1 MSAPAPEPPPFV
13 VLDDAVI
20 EARRTLPPEALAY
33 VEGGAEDERTLDEN
47 RRAFTRWLLR
57 PRMLTGAP
65 PADPSTTFLGM
76 PVAMPI
82 LVAPF
87 AGDTLLHTDGYR
99 AVLEAAASLGT
110 LAVVPEVT
118 GETLEAL
125 ASAAPDA
132 ARVFQL
138 SLRHP
143 HAVLVDLL
151 SRAADAGYGALCV
164 TVDVP
169 VVGVRRRE
177 LRHPGA
183 RLEIANFP
191 SRATGFIDHTGERE
205 RPWTWARLADV
216 MASTDLP
223 FAVKGVLT
231 AEDARAAVE
240 AGAAAVYVS
249 NHGGRQLDSA
259 PATLDQLAEVA
270 DEVGGD
276 AEVALDGGVRSGGD
290 VVKALALGARAGMIG
305 RAYLWGLAANGQAG
319 VENVL
324 DILRN
329 GIDSALLALGR
340 SSVSELT
347 PTDILVPPG
356 FTRRLGTPPE

>member
-1 MSAPAPEPPPFV
+1 MSALAPEPPPFV
-13 VLDDAVI
+13 VLEDAVI
-20 EARRTLPPEALAY
+20 EARRSLSPDALAY
-33 VEGGAEDERTLDEN
+33 VEGGAEDERTLEEN
-47 RRAFTRWLLR
+47 RLAFTRWLLR

-65 PADPSTTFLGM
+65 AADASTTFLGM

-87 AGDTLLHTDGYR
+87 AGDTLLHADGYR

-118 GETLEAL
+118 GETLEVL

-151 SRAADAGYGALCV
+151 SRAADAGYAALCV

-177 LRHPGA
+177 LRQPGA

-191 SRATGFIDHTGERE
+191 SRATGFIDVTNERE

-216 MASTDLP
+216 MAGTNLP

-259 PATLDQLAEVA
+259 PATLDQLAEVV
-270 DEVGGD
+270 DEVGDD
-276 AEVALDGGVRSGGD
+276 AEIALDGGVRSGGD
-290 VVKALALGARAGMIG
+290 VVKALALGARAVLVG
-305 RAYLWGLAANGQAG
+305 RPACYGLAAGGRAG
-319 VENVL
+319 VHRVL
-324 DILRN
+324 EIVRHELVT
-329 GIDSALLALGR
+329 ATTLLGR
-340 SSVSELT
+340 ARVADLDRT
-347 PTDILVPPG
+347 VLQPA
-356 FTRRLGTPPE
+356 

>member
-13 VLDDAVI
+13 VLEDAVI
-20 EARRTLPPEALAY
+20 EARRTLPPDALAY

-47 RRAFTRWLLR
+47 RRAFTRWFLR

-65 PADPSTTFLGM
+65 AADPSTTFLGM
-76 PVAMPI
+76 PLAMPI

-151 SRAADAGYGALCV
+151 SRAADAAYGALCV
-164 TVDVP
+164 TADVP

-216 MASTDLP
+216 MAGTDLP

-259 PATLDQLAEVA
+259 PATLDQLAEVV

-290 VVKALALGARAGMIG
+290 VVKALALGARAVLVG
-305 RAYLWGLAANGQAG
+305 RPACYGLAAGGRAG
-319 VENVL
+319 VHRVL
-324 DILRN
+324 EILRHELVT
-329 GIDSALLALGR
+329 AMTLLGR
-340 SSVSELT
+340 ARVADLDRT
-347 PTDILVPPG
+347 VLQPA
-356 FTRRLGTPPE
+356 

>member
-1 MSAPAPEPPPFV
+1 MSALAPEPPPFV
-13 VLDDAVI
+13 VLEDAVI
-20 EARRTLPPEALAY
+20 EARRSLSPDALAY
-33 VEGGAEDERTLDEN
+33 VEGGAEDERTLEEN
-47 RRAFTRWLLR
+47 RLAFTRWLLR

-65 PADPSTTFLGM
+65 AADPSTTFLGM

-87 AGDTLLHTDGYR
+87 AGDTLLHADGYR

-118 GETLEAL
+118 GETLEVL

-132 ARVFQL
+132 ARVFQF

-151 SRAADAGYGALCV
+151 SRAADAGYAALCV

-177 LRHPGA
+177 LRQPGA

-191 SRATGFIDHTGERE
+191 SRATGFIDATNERE

-216 MASTDLP
+216 MAGTDLP

-249 NHGGRQLDSA
+249 NHGGRQLDGA
-259 PATLDQLAEVA
+259 PATLDQLTEVV
-270 DEVGGD
+270 DEVGDD
-276 AEVALDGGVRSGGD
+276 AEIALDGGVRSGGD
-290 VVKALALGARAGMIG
+290 VVKALALGARAVLVG
-305 RAYLWGLAANGQAG
+305 RPACYGLAAGGRAG
-319 VENVL
+319 VHRVL
-324 DILRN
+324 EIVRHELVT
-329 GIDSALLALGR
+329 ATTLLGR
-340 SSVSELT
+340 ARVADLDRT
-347 PTDILVPPG
+347 VLQPA
-356 FTRRLGTPPE
+356 

>member
-20 EARRTLPPEALAY
+20 EARRTLPPEVLAY
-33 VEGGAEDERTLDEN
+33 VEGGAEDERTLEEN
-47 RRAFTRWLLR
+47 RLAFTRWLLR

-65 PADPSTTFLGM
+65 AADPSTTFLGM
-76 PVAMPI
+76 PLAMPI

-87 AGDTLLHTDGYR
+87 AGDTLLHPDGYR
-99 AVLEAAASLGT
+99 AVLGAAASLGT

-125 ASAAPDA
+125 ASSAPES

-143 HAVLVDLL
+143 RAVLLELVK
-151 SRAADAGYGALCV
+151 RAADAGYAALCV

-177 LRHPGA
+177 QRHPGA

-191 SRATGFIDHTGERE
+191 ARAAGFIDDTGERE
-205 RPWTWARLADV
+205 RPWTWARLAEV
-216 MASTDLP
+216 MAGTALP

-259 PATLDQLAEVA
+259 PATLDQLFEVV
-270 DEVGGD
+270 DEVGDD

-290 VVKALALGARAGMIG
+290 VVKALAIGAHAVLVGRPVCYGLGVGGRAGVHRVLEILRHELVTAMTLLG
-305 RAYLWGLAANGQAG
+305 RAHVAD
-319 VENVL
+319 L
-324 DILRN
+324 DRTMLQP
-329 GIDSALLALGR
+329 A
-340 SSVSELT
+340 
-347 PTDILVPPG
+347 
-356 FTRRLGTPPE
+356 

>member
-20 EARRTLPPEALAY
+20 EARRTLPPDALAY

-65 PADPSTTFLGM
+65 AADPSTTFLGT
-76 PVAMPI
+76 PLAMPI

-87 AGDTLLHTDGYR
+87 AGDTLLHADGYR
-99 AVLEAAASLGT
+99 GVLRAAASLGT

-118 GETLEAL
+118 GETLEVL
-125 ASAAPDA
+125 ASAAPEA

-151 SRAADAGYGALCV
+151 GRVADAGYGALCV

-177 LRHPGA
+177 LRHPGT

-191 SRATGFIDHTGERE
+191 SRTTGFMDHTGKRE
-205 RPWTWARLADV
+205 PPWTWARLANV
-216 MASTDLP
+216 MEGTDLP

-259 PATLDQLAEVA
+259 PATLDQLAEVV
-270 DEVGGD
+270 DEVAGD

-290 VVKALALGARAGMIG
+290 VVKALALGARVVLVG
-305 RAYLWGLAANGQAG
+305 RPACYGLAAGGRAG
-319 VENVL
+319 VHRVL
-324 DILRN
+324 EILRHELVT
-329 GIDSALLALGR
+329 AMTLLGR
-340 SSVSELT
+340 ARVADLDRT
-347 PTDILVPPG
+347 ALQPA
-356 FTRRLGTPPE
+356 

>member
-1 MSAPAPEPPPFV
+1 MSAPAPEPPPPFV

-20 EARRTLPPEALAY
+20 EARRTLPPDALAY

-47 RRAFTRWLLR
+47 RRAFTRWFLR
-57 PRMLTGAP
+57 PRVLTGAP
-65 PADPSTTFLGM
+65 AAEPSTTFLGM
-76 PVAMPI
+76 PLAMPI

-87 AGDTLLHTDGYR
+87 AGDTLLHADGYR

-132 ARVFQL
+132 ASVFQL

-151 SRAADAGYGALCV
+151 NRAADAGYRALCV

-216 MASTDLP
+216 MAGTDLP

-259 PATLDQLAEVA
+259 PATLDQLAEVV
-270 DEVGGD
+270 DEIGGD

-290 VVKALALGARAGMIG
+290 VVKALALGARAVLVG
-305 RAYLWGLAANGQAG
+305 RPACYGLAAGGRAG
-319 VENVL
+319 VHSVL
-324 DILRN
+324 EILRHELVT
-329 GIDSALLALGR
+329 AMTLLGR
-340 SSVSELT
+340 ARVADLDRT
-347 PTDILVPPG
+347 VLQPA
-356 FTRRLGTPPE
+356 

>member
-20 EARRTLPPEALAY
+20 EARRTLPPDALAY

-47 RRAFTRWLLR
+47 RRAFTRWFLR
-57 PRMLTGAP
+57 PRVLTGAP
-65 PADPSTTFLGM
+65 AADPSTTFLGM
-76 PVAMPI
+76 PLAMPI

-87 AGDTLLHTDGYR
+87 AGDTLLHADGYR

-151 SRAADAGYGALCV
+151 NRAADAGYRALCV

-216 MASTDLP
+216 MAGTDLP

-259 PATLDQLAEVA
+259 PATLDQLAEVV
-270 DEVGGD
+270 DEIGGD

-290 VVKALALGARAGMIG
+290 VVKALALGARAVLVG
-305 RAYLWGLAANGQAG
+305 RPACYGLAAGGRAG
-319 VENVL
+319 VHRVL
-324 DILRN
+324 EILRHELVT
-329 GIDSALLALGR
+329 AVTLLGR
-340 SSVSELT
+340 ARVADLDRT
-347 PTDILVPPG
+347 VLQPA
-356 FTRRLGTPPE
+356 

>member
-20 EARRTLPPEALAY
+20 EARRTLPPDALAY

-47 RRAFTRWLLR
+47 RRAFTRWFLR
-57 PRMLTGAP
+57 PRVLTGAP
-65 PADPSTTFLGM
+65 AADPSTTFLGM
-76 PVAMPI
+76 PLAMPI

-87 AGDTLLHTDGYR
+87 AGDTLLHADGYR

-151 SRAADAGYGALCV
+151 NRAADAGYRALCV

-216 MASTDLP
+216 MAGTDLP

-259 PATLDQLAEVA
+259 PATLDQLAEVV
-270 DEVGGD
+270 DEIGGD

-290 VVKALALGARAGMIG
+290 VVKALALGARAVLVG
-305 RAYLWGLAANGQAG
+305 RPACYGLAAGGRAG
-319 VENVL
+319 VHRVL
-324 DILRN
+324 EILRHELVT
-329 GIDSALLALGR
+329 AMTLLGR
-340 SSVSELT
+340 ARVADLDRT
-347 PTDILVPPG
+347 VLQPA
-356 FTRRLGTPPE
+356 

>member
-1 MSAPAPEPPPFV
+1 MSAPVPEPPPFA

-20 EARRTLPPEALAY
+20 EARRALPPDALAY
-33 VEGGAEDERTLDEN
+33 VEGGAEDERTLEEN
-47 RRAFTRWLLR
+47 RHAFTRWLLR
-57 PRMLTGAP
+57 PRLLTGTPA
-65 PADPSTTFLGM
+65 ADPSTTFLGM
-76 PVAMPI
+76 PVAMPV

-87 AGDTLLHTDGYR
+87 AGDTLLHAEGYR
-99 AVLEAAASLGT
+99 GVLEAAATLRT

-132 ARVFQL
+132 ARVFQF

-151 SRAADAGYGALCV
+151 SRAADAGYSALCV

-177 LRHPGA
+177 LRNPGA

-191 SRATGFIDHTGERE
+191 SRATGFIDDTGERE

-216 MASTDLP
+216 MAASELP

-231 AEDARAAVE
+231 AEDARAAVH

-259 PATLDQLAEVA
+259 PATLDQLAEIV

-290 VVKALALGARAGMIG
+290 VVKALALGARAVLVG
-305 RAYLWGLAANGQAG
+305 RPACYGLAAGGRAG
-319 VENVL
+319 VHRVL
-324 DILRN
+324 EILRHELVT
-329 GIDSALLALGR
+329 AMTLLGR
-340 SSVSELT
+340 ARVADLDRT
-347 PTDILVPPG
+347 VLQPA
-356 FTRRLGTPPE
+356 RR

>member
-13 VLDDAVI
+13 VLEDAVI
-20 EARRTLPPEALAY
+20 EARRTLSPDALAY
-33 VEGGAEDERTLDEN
+33 VEGGAEDERTLEEN
-47 RRAFTRWLLR
+47 RLAFTRWLLR

-65 PADPSTTFLGM
+65 AADPSTTFLGM
-76 PVAMPI
+76 PLAMPI

-87 AGDTLLHTDGYR
+87 AGDTLLHADGYR
-99 AVLEAAASLGT
+99 AVLEAAAGLGT

-118 GETLEAL
+118 GETLEVL
-125 ASAAPDA
+125 ASAAPEA

-143 HAVLVDLL
+143 DAVLVDLL
-151 SRAADAGYGALCV
+151 SRVAHAGYAALCV

-177 LRHPGA
+177 LRNPGA

-191 SRATGFIDHTGERE
+191 SRATGFIDDTGERE

-216 MASTDLP
+216 MAGIELP

-259 PATLDQLAEVA
+259 PATLDQLAEIV

-290 VVKALALGARAGMIG
+290 VVKALALGARAVLVG
-305 RAYLWGLAANGQAG
+305 RPACYGLAAAGRAG
-319 VENVL
+319 VHRVL
-324 DILRN
+324 EILRHELVT
-329 GIDSALLALGR
+329 AMTLLGR
-340 SSVSELT
+340 ARVADLDRSVLQ
-347 PTDILVPPG
+347 PA
-356 FTRRLGTPPE
+356 

>member
-1 MSAPAPEPPPFV
+1 M
-13 VLDDAVI
+13 
-20 EARRTLPPEALAY
+20 
-33 VEGGAEDERTLDEN
+33 
-47 RRAFTRWLLR
+47 
-57 PRMLTGAP
+57 
-65 PADPSTTFLGM
+65 
-76 PVAMPI
+76 
-82 LVAPF
+82 
-87 AGDTLLHTDGYR
+87 
-99 AVLEAAASLGT
+99 LEAAASLGT

-216 MASTDLP
+216 MAGTDLP

-259 PATLDQLAEVA
+259 PATLDQLAEVV
-270 DEVGGD
+270 DEIAGD

-290 VVKALALGARAGMIG
+290 VVKALALGARAVLVG
-305 RAYLWGLAANGQAG
+305 RPACYGLAAGGRAG
-319 VENVL
+319 VHRVL
-324 DILRN
+324 EILRHELVT
-329 GIDSALLALGR
+329 AMTLLGR
-340 SSVSELT
+340 ARVADLDRT
-347 PTDILVPPG
+347 LLQPA
-356 FTRRLGTPPE
+356 RR

>member
-13 VLDDAVI
+13 VLEDAVI
-20 EARRTLPPEALAY
+20 EARRTLPPDALAY

-65 PADPSTTFLGM
+65 AADPSTTFLGM

-82 LVAPF
+82 FVAPF

-118 GETLEAL
+118 GETLETL
-125 ASAAPDA
+125 ARAAPDA

-151 SRAADAGYGALCV
+151 GRAADAGYGALCV
-164 TVDVP
+164 TADVP

-216 MASTDLP
+216 MAGTDLP

-259 PATLDQLAEVA
+259 PATLDQLAEVV

-290 VVKALALGARAGMIG
+290 VVKALALGARAVLVG
-305 RAYLWGLAANGQAG
+305 RPACYGLAAGGRAG
-319 VENVL
+319 VHRVL
-324 DILRN
+324 EILRHELVT
-329 GIDSALLALGR
+329 AMTLLGR
-340 SSVSELT
+340 ARVADLDRSVLQ
-347 PTDILVPPG
+347 PA
-356 FTRRLGTPPE
+356 